1 MKNAKKFDLLK
12 IHPDKEENRRLL
24 NKLIVLA
31 YLPSNIISATYLL
44 IKSES
49 KLLDRVN
56 VGKYLA
62 YYERYWLL
70 NITPEHFSVYRLP
83 HRTNNVLQESNN
95 GRLVQKLGIRPDAWN
110 FTSK

>member
-1 MKNAKKFDLLK
+1 MKNTKRFDLLK
-12 IHPDKEENRRLL
+12 HHPDKQENWRLL

-31 YLPSNIISATYLL
+31 YLPSNMISATYLP

-56 VGKYLA
+56 GFQCTGFRIGRKMFGKPIMLDLS
-62 YYERYWLL
+62 R
-70 NITPEHFSVYRLP
+70 NI
-83 HRTNNVLQESNN
+83 
-95 GRLVQKLGIRPDAWN
+95 GIRPDAWN

>member
-56 VGKYLA
+56 VGKFLA

-83 HRTNNVLQESNN
+83 RRTNNVQESNN
-95 GRLVQKLGIRPDAWN
+95 ARLVQKLGIRPDAWN
-110 FTSK
+110 FTSE